1 MNDGAKQTEIADPDS
16 ATKSLAAMAA
26 HAEVLDQKVKE
37 IVGKISQHES
47 GKPWGT
53 APEYGGA
60 FEQNYHQGKGG
71 AGAQFVKDNVGI
83 LAEETSQG
91 VTVAHQALQGTVDLD
106 KEIATVFT
114 TKDSGTVGTQM
125 NTTLKAWD
133 DIHKDQQ
140 QGG

>member
-1 MNDGAKQTEIADPDS
+1 VNDGAKQTEITDPDS

-26 HAEVLDQKVKE
+26 HAEVLDQKIKG
-37 IVGKISQHES
+37 IVGTISQHES

-60 FEQNYHQGKGG
+60 FQQNYHQGKGG
-71 AGAQFVKDNVGI
+71 AGAQFVKDNVSI
-83 LAEETSQG
+83 LAAETSQG
-91 VTVAHQALQGTVDLD
+91 VTAAHQALQGTVDLD
-106 KEIATVFT
+106 GEIATMFT
-114 TKDSGTVGTQM
+114 TKDSGSVGNQM
-125 NTTLKAWD
+125 QTTLKAWD

>member
-1 MNDGAKQTEIADPDS
+1 
-16 ATKSLAAMAA
+16 MAA

-53 APEYGGA
+53 APESGGV

-71 AGAQFVKDNVGI
+71 AGAQFVKDHVSI
-83 LAEETSQG
+83 LSTATRDG
-91 VTVAHQALQGTVDLD
+91 VTVGDKAAQGTADVAQEVGNVVKVNGSD
-106 KEIATVFT
+106 
-114 TKDSGTVGTQM
+114 TVGGQM
-125 NTTLKAWD
+125 KTTLDAWD
-133 DIHKDQQ
+133 KIHKDQQ